1 MTDDAPLTETSLP
14 ETSLT
19 ATPLAPSFPQAME
32 IAAQWIGLWEAG
44 ELSDEVLADR
54 VGELVASRDGAR
66 GFFVV
71 SLTGDAPLL
80 DRLPEPLVAALRQ
93 AGEGVVDL
101 TARNLAMST
110 AMTLHHQRSGDQEH
124 LAGAERV
131 QLRSTELLRHLEPV
145 AVKQRLETLL
155 AAAKGQEESLQAV
168 AADRSFLERWGY
180 DEEQKLAIAAAIEAV
195 AD

>member
-1 MTDDAPLTETSLP
+1 MTDAAPLTES
-14 ETSLT
+14 
-19 ATPLAPSFPQAME
+19 PLAPSFPQAME

-71 SLTGDAPLL
+71 SLTGEAPLL
-80 DRLPEPLVAALRQ
+80 DRLPEALVIALRQ
-93 AGEGVVDL
+93 AGAGVVDL

-110 AMTLHHQRSGDQEH
+110 AMILHHQRSGDQAH
-124 LAGAERV
+124 QAGSERV
-131 QLRSTELLRHLEPV
+131 QRRSTELLRHLEPV
-145 AVKQRLETLL
+145 AVKQRLEALL
-155 AAAKGQEESLQAV
+155 AAAAV
-168 AADRSFLERWGY
+168 QSETRHAVDEDRAFLDRWGY
-180 DEEQKLAIAAAIEAV
+180 DLEQRQAIAAAIEAV